1 MKLRQREKKKARIE
15 MIPLIDVTFLLLVFF
30 IYISMSMSLS
40 RGIQVL
46 LPKAA
51 SSQPQKEKH
60 IAISIDRNGDC
71 YVDKHRVRIEAL
83 AGVLR
88 SRIEE
93 SGEIPVHIFGDQ
105 RVPYKRIVQVLDKV
119 RQSGLRAISL
129 ETGELEEVR

>member
-1 MKLRQREKKKARIE
+1 

-60 IAISIDRNGDC
+60 LAISIDRNGDC
-71 YVDKHRVRIEAL
+71 YVDKQKVRIEEL
-83 AGVLR
+83 AGYLR
-88 SRIEE
+88 SRVEDN
-93 SGEIPVHIFGDQ
+93 GETSVHIFGDQ
-105 RVPYKRIVQVLDKV
+105 RVPYKRIIQVLDKV

-129 ETGELEEVR
+129 ETGELEAP